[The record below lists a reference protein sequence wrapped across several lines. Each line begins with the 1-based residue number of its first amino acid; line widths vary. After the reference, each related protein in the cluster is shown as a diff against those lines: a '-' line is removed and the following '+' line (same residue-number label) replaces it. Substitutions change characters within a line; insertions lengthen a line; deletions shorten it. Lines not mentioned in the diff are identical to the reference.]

1 MKAAKKV
8 ELLAPAGNAEAFYGA
23 IHAGADAIYLGGN
36 RFGARAYAENFSEEE
51 LVACI
56 RYAHLFQRKVYL
68 TVNTLVKES
77 EFSGLYE
84 YVLPYYRAGL
94 DGVIVQDMG
103 VFAYLREHF
112 PGMELHGSTQMTI
125 TGEYGAA
132 FLKEQGACRVVP
144 ARELSL
150 AEIRRI
156 KEVTGLEIECFIH
169 GAMCYCY
176 SGQCLFSSILGGRSG
191 NRGRCAQP
199 CRLPYTTGKHP
210 KECYPLSLKDMC
222 TIEYIPELL
231 EAGID
236 SFKIEGR
243 MKTALYVATVARTYR
258 KAIDDYFTDPK
269 LYEKNM
275 DWYQTEIS
283 KCTYRQFTTGFYFG
297 KPDENTQIYDNNTYV
312 NEYIYLGIVEAVK
325 DNLCRI
331 EQRNKFCVGDT
342 IEIMKPDGTNVPVTV
357 EAMYTE
363 DGESVDSAPHPKQ
376 VLWIKLSEAAE
387 KYDLLRCKSVN
398 K

>member
-23 IHAGADAIYLGGN
+23 IHAGADAIYLGGS

-84 YVLPYYRAGL
+84 YVLPYYRDGL

-112 PGMELHGSTQMTI
+112 PRMELHGSTQMTI

-258 KAIDDYFTDPK
+258 KALDDLEK
-269 LYEKNM
+269 GREVYEQNLP
-275 DWYQTEIS
+275 WYEQQITG
-283 KCTYRQFTTGFYFG
+283 CTYRRFTTGFFYG
-297 KPDENTQIYDNNTYV
+297 KPDENSQIYDSNTY
-312 NEYIYLGIVEAVK
+312 NKEYTYLGIVGEIK
-325 DNLCRI
+325 DGLCRI
-331 EQRNKFCVGDT
+331 EQRNKFSVGET
-342 IEIMKPDGTNVPVTV
+342 IEIMKPDGANVVVPVKAIYD
-357 EAMYTE
+357 EEGNSAE
-363 DGESVDSAPHPKQ
+363 SAPHPQQKLFVDLGGGVQ
-376 VLWIKLSEAAE
+376 VYDILRRSEA
-387 KYDLLRCKSVN
+387 
-398 K
+398 

>member
-23 IHAGADAIYLGGN
+23 IHAGADAIYLGGS

-275 DWYQTEIS
+275 DWYQAEIS

-312 NEYIYLGIVEAVK
+312 KEYTYLGIVGDKNEEGLY
-325 DNLCRI
+325 NI
-331 EQRNKFCVGDT
+331 EQRNKFSVGEE
-342 IEIMKPDGTNVPVTV
+342 IEVMKPDGTNLLVTV
-357 EAMYTE
+357 KRITDEKGVDM
-363 DGESVDSAPHPKQ
+363 ESCPHPKQ
-376 VLWIKLSEAAE
+376 QLYIDLGVELER
-387 KYDLLRCKSVN
+387 YDILRRKEE
-398 K
+398 

>member
-23 IHAGADAIYLGGN
+23 IHAGADAIYLGGS

-156 KEVTGLEIECFIH
+156 KEVTGLEIECFTMEPCVIAIPDSACSAVFW
-169 GAMCYCY
+169 GA
-176 SGQCLFSSILGGRSG
+176 
-191 NRGRCAQP
+191 
-199 CRLPYTTGKHP
+199 
-210 KECYPLSLKDMC
+210 E
-222 TIEYIPELL
+222 
-231 EAGID
+231 
-236 SFKIEGR
+236 
-243 MKTALYVATVARTYR
+243 VATEDVVPSLVACP
-258 KAIDDYFTDPK
+258 IP
-269 LYEKNM
+269 L
-275 DWYQTEIS
+275 
-283 KCTYRQFTTGFYFG
+283 
-297 KPDENTQIYDNNTYV
+297 ENI
-312 NEYIYLGIVEAVK
+312 
-325 DNLCRI
+325 R
-331 EQRNKFCVGDT
+331 RNV
-342 IEIMKPDGTNVPVTV
+342 I
-357 EAMYTE
+357 
-363 DGESVDSAPHPKQ
+363 
-376 VLWIKLSEAAE
+376 L
-387 KYDLLRCKSVN
+387 
-398 K
+398 

>member
-23 IHAGADAIYLGGN
+23 IHAGADAIYLGGS

-275 DWYQTEIS
+275 DWYQAEIS

-357 EAMYTE
+357 EAMYTD

-376 VLWIKLSEAAE
+376 VLWIKLSEAAK
-387 KYDLLRCKSVN
+387 KYDLLRCKSV
-398 K
+398 

>member
-23 IHAGADAIYLGGN
+23 IHAGADAIYLGGS

-144 ARELSL
+144 ALRKSAGSRKSQGLRSNALSMEPCVIAIPDSACSAVFL
-150 AEIRRI
+150 GAEVATEDVVPSLVACPIPLENIRRN
-156 KEVTGLEIECFIH
+156 V
-169 GAMCYCY
+169 
-176 SGQCLFSSILGGRSG
+176 IL
-191 NRGRCAQP
+191 
-199 CRLPYTTGKHP
+199 
-210 KECYPLSLKDMC
+210 
-222 TIEYIPELL
+222 
-231 EAGID
+231 
-236 SFKIEGR
+236 
-243 MKTALYVATVARTYR
+243 
-258 KAIDDYFTDPK
+258 
-269 LYEKNM
+269 
-275 DWYQTEIS
+275 
-283 KCTYRQFTTGFYFG
+283 
-297 KPDENTQIYDNNTYV
+297 
-312 NEYIYLGIVEAVK
+312 
-325 DNLCRI
+325 
-331 EQRNKFCVGDT
+331 
-342 IEIMKPDGTNVPVTV
+342 
-357 EAMYTE
+357 
-363 DGESVDSAPHPKQ
+363 
-376 VLWIKLSEAAE
+376 
-387 KYDLLRCKSVN
+387 
-398 K
+398 

>member
-23 IHAGADAIYLGGN
+23 IHAGADAIYLGGS

-150 AEIRRI
+150 AEIRRTR
-156 KEVTGLEIECFIH
+156 KSQGLRSNALSMEPCVIAIPDSACSAVFW
-169 GAMCYCY
+169 GA
-176 SGQCLFSSILGGRSG
+176 
-191 NRGRCAQP
+191 
-199 CRLPYTTGKHP
+199 
-210 KECYPLSLKDMC
+210 E
-222 TIEYIPELL
+222 
-231 EAGID
+231 
-236 SFKIEGR
+236 
-243 MKTALYVATVARTYR
+243 VATEDVVPSPVACP
-258 KAIDDYFTDPK
+258 IP
-269 LYEKNM
+269 L
-275 DWYQTEIS
+275 
-283 KCTYRQFTTGFYFG
+283 
-297 KPDENTQIYDNNTYV
+297 ENI
-312 NEYIYLGIVEAVK
+312 
-325 DNLCRI
+325 R
-331 EQRNKFCVGDT
+331 RNV
-342 IEIMKPDGTNVPVTV
+342 I
-357 EAMYTE
+357 
-363 DGESVDSAPHPKQ
+363 
-376 VLWIKLSEAAE
+376 L
-387 KYDLLRCKSVN
+387 
-398 K
+398 